1 MWSATNTAINAAIT
15 PMPVGRNDN
24 VSWLL
29 GQVCVCVCRYSATVY
44 LPRVPRVWSSC
55 DRMCFHVSGLCVRCG
70 AVRRVP
76 SVRMWRGNVNRLC
89 GRVFPGALHS
99 CFDKPWSFYMCGLGI
114 LAGHVDSWC
123 VVPIRVS
130 ALSRHLRLS
139 WVCTTITASSVFAC
153 WGNILV
159 VDSSGFTGLV
169 CRLCSTRVPPF
180 GSIISSALGG
190 WNDVMMLLLL
200 YTTRHARCSCPSH
213 LGLHLSS

>member
-1 MWSATNTAINAAIT
+1 MSLGCSAKCVCGC
-15 PMPVGRNDN
+15 M
-24 VSWLL
+24 S
-29 GQVCVCVCRYSATVY
+29 VCVCVCRYSATVY

-76 SVRMWRGNVNRLC
+76 SVRMWRGHVNRLC

-200 YTTRHARCSCPSH
+200 
-213 LGLHLSS
+213 LSSPRVASFGLLLT

>member
-1 MWSATNTAINAAIT
+1 VANNKPGMS
-15 PMPVGRNDN
+15 
-24 VSWLL
+24 
-29 GQVCVCVCRYSATVY
+29 VCVYAVI
-44 LPRVPRVWSSC
+44 LPRSICLVCPGVWSSC
-55 DRMCFHVSGLCVRCG
+55 DRMCFHVSRLCVRCG

-99 CFDKPWSFYMCGLGI
+99 CFDKPWPFYMCGRGI
-114 LAGHVDSWC
+114 LAGHVDSLC

-200 YTTRHARCSCPSH
+200 LC
-213 LGLHLSS
+213 